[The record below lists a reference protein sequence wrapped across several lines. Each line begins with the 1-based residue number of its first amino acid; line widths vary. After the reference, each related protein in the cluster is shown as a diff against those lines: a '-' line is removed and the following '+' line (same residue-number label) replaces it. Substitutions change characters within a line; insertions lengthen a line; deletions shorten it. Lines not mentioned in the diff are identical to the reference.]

1 MVHDDNLGAPLL
13 PGEPAHV
20 ADRRFWDGRQ
30 FYRQERD
37 DVRKGIGG
45 LLRDADIVVVNGL
58 DCCPGDPSCGSL
70 TLLTDGQHQRLV
82 GAGFVRFVERDGH
95 VERWRGEDGSCLA
108 LLVGEIDRPPLR

>member
-20 ADRRFWDGRQ
+20 ADGRFWDGRQ

-45 LLRDADIVVVNGL
+45 LLRGTRT
-58 DCCPGDPSCGSL
+58 SS
-70 TLLTDGQHQRLV
+70 
-82 GAGFVRFVERDGH
+82 
-95 VERWRGEDGSCLA
+95 S
-108 LLVGEIDRPPLR
+108 